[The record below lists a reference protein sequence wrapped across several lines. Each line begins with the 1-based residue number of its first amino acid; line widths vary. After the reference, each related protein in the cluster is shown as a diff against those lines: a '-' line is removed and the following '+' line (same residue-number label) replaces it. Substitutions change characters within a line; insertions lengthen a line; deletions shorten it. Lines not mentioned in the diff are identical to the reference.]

1 MSDLLSIIGSV
12 ILRISEKNRST
23 QKNKYCH
30 QNLPRGHRKM
40 AVKNRFLMQI
50 QLVFSR
56 TDEKSFGSVLVA
68 NCTYGKAYWRS
79 SVFKLHYSSSESG
92 S

>member
-30 QNLPRGHRKM
+30 QNLPRGHLKM
-40 AVKNRFLMQI
+40 AVKNR
-50 QLVFSR
+50 
-56 TDEKSFGSVLVA
+56 GSDPIK
-68 NCTYGKAYWRS
+68 G
-79 SVFKLHYSSSESG
+79 
-92 S
+92 